1 MFIVDLNQI
10 LFATFF
16 SNQGADQSLSKHIML
31 NVLRATNKKHR
42 KQYGDMIIAC
52 DSMSNWRREF
62 FPHYKASRRK
72 ARKASSIDWSAVF
85 AEMDEFKDDLKTY
98 FPYKFIQVDGA
109 EADDIIAA
117 LAMNRGTE
125 EVLIVSGDKDFR
137 QLHSEGVRQY
147 DPIAKKFITEP
158 DPVGYLVEHIIRGDT
173 SDGVPNALSPDDTF
187 ITGARQKPI
196 TKKQLQRFQ
205 DISSLSE
212 QEHKY
217 YLRNKTLIDL
227 SQIPQEI
234 VDQILIEWSKPNP
247 VTDRSQIMTY
257 LKQNRMGMLMEQLE
271 DF

>member
-16 SNQGADQSLSKHIML
+16 TNQNTDSSLSKHIIL

-42 KQYGDMIIAC
+42 KQYGDMVIAS

-85 AEMDEFKDDLKTY
+85 ADMDQIKDDLKTY
-98 FPYKFIQVDGA
+98 FPYKFMQVDRA

-117 LAMNRGTE
+117 LVVNRGDE
-125 EVLIVSGDKDFR
+125 PVLIVSGDKDFR
-137 QLHSEGVRQY
+137 QLHFQGVRQY
-147 DPIAKKFITEP
+147 DPINKKFITEP
-158 DPVGYLVEHIIRGDT
+158 DPIGYLQEHVIRGDV

-187 ITGARQKPI
+187 ITGIRQRPI

-227 SQIPQEI
+227 SQIPQDVI
-234 VDQILIEWSKPNP
+234 DNILIEWSTPHP